1 MRTLILLLLTIISV
15 SAFSQVERD
24 TVFRRCPIF
33 ITDTVSANNF
43 FLEALP
49 ATVKVYREKG
59 DLTIAIE
66 QREQFFTMFF
76 RDKRLKDTKYKFKKG
91 ARKDSEIEA
100 RYSFRSGGQVSY
112 VDVSGGTVE
121 TTFDKEKNMWRIKIN
136 GMLANMVER
145 SVTYYRAR
153 ADFYIK

>member
-1 MRTLILLLLTIISV
+1 MRIFILLLVTTLSM
-15 SAFSQVERD
+15 SAFAQQERD
-24 TVFRRCPIF
+24 TVYKRCPLF
-33 ITDTVSANNF
+33 ITDTSTANNF

-49 ATVKVYREKG
+49 ATVKVYRERG

-76 RDKRLKDTKYKFKKG
+76 RDKRLKNTKYKFKKG
-91 ARKDSEIEA
+91 ARKSSEIEA
-100 RYSFRSGGQVSY
+100 KYSFRSGVQVSY
-112 VDVSGGTVE
+112 VDVSSGTVE
-121 TTFDKEKNMWRIKIN
+121 TTFDKEKNLWHIKIN

>member
-24 TVFRRCPIF
+24 TVYRRCPLF

-76 RDKRLKDTKYKFKKG
+76 RDKRLRNTKYKFKKG
-91 ARKDSEIEA
+91 ARKGSEIEA
-100 RYSFRSGGQVSY
+100 KYSFRSGGQVSY
-112 VDVSGGTVE
+112 VDVSSGTVE

>member
-1 MRTLILLLLTIISV
+1 MRIFILLLVTTLSI
-15 SAFSQVERD
+15 SAFAQQERD
-24 TVFRRCPIF
+24 TVYRRCPLF
-33 ITDTVSANNF
+33 ITDTSTANNF

-49 ATVKVYREKG
+49 ATVKVYRERG

-76 RDKRLKDTKYKFKKG
+76 RDKRLKNTKYKFKKG
-91 ARKDSEIEA
+91 ARKSSEIEA
-100 RYSFRSGGQVSY
+100 KYSFRSGVQVSY
-112 VDVSGGTVE
+112 VDVSSGTVE
-121 TTFDKEKNMWRIKIN
+121 TTFDKEKNLWHIKIN